1 MNNVLGSQSTYD
13 ESSCEVNRLDAI
25 LEWWCAV
32 EDAMALMKKGA
43 NNRCVGETKM
53 NRASSRSHSVFSMKV
68 ECRTTMEN
76 GISKLRYGTLH
87 IVDLAG
93 SERVKISGAT
103 GAALTEAAEIN
114 VSLTTLG
121 RVISK
126 VREATNERFQ

>member
-1 MNNVLGSQSTYD
+1 MKLMIRGAQ
-13 ESSCEVNRLDAI
+13 NRH
-25 LEWWCAV
+25 
-32 EDAMALMKKGA
+32 
-43 NNRCVGETKM
+43 VGETKM
-53 NRASSRSHSVFSMKV
+53 NRASSRSHSVFTMRV
-68 ECRTTMEN
+68 ECRTMMEN
-76 GISKLRYGTLH
+76 GLSKMRYGTLH

-126 VREATNERFQ
+126 V